1 MTETNVHD
9 AWSAFWERQGRTG
22 GKRSGGCLPETQQSI
37 DRMRAEVWKDFARS
51 LPRNARV
58 LDLAT
63 GDGLVM
69 AHMLAARRD
78 LKMTGIDRAAKLP
91 PGPKGAKLKGGVS
104 MEALPFPD
112 TQFAAITSQF
122 GFEYGDTAK
131 VAVEAARVLR
141 SDGRM
146 ALMTHRIDGP
156 IVAHNRKR
164 REQIAWAID
173 DQELLKQAKN
183 SLGLRSAGIAAV
195 PKPILEAP
203 EKGAALHGQNSAAWE
218 IAEAVRRTLHMG
230 HRESPARVAQ
240 VIDEIGAQ
248 AQNELGR
255 IASLELAA
263 ETASDTDT
271 FLSALSGA
279 GLECVEH
286 RELTDGLSPQPYADF
301 RIFQPVS

>member
-9 AWSAFWERQGRTG
+9 AWNAFWERQDRVG
-22 GKRSGGCLPETQQSI
+22 GKGGGCLPETWRSI
-37 DRMRAEVWKDFARS
+37 DEMRAGVWKDFARS

-78 LKMTGIDRAAKLP
+78 LKMTGIDRAGKLP

-104 MEALPFPD
+104 MEDLPFPD
-112 TQFAAITSQF
+112 AQFRAITSQF
-122 GFEYGDTAK
+122 GFEYGDIAK
-131 VAVEAARVLR
+131 VAAEAARVLR
-141 SDGRM
+141 PDGRM
-146 ALMTHRIDGP
+146 ALMTHRLDGP
-156 IVAHNRKR
+156 IVAHNRRR

-173 DQELLKQAKN
+173 DQELLKQARN
-183 SLGLRSAGIAAV
+183 SLGLRSAGIAAL
-195 PKPILEAP
+195 PRPIIEAP

-218 IAEAVRRTLHMG
+218 IAEAVRRTLHLG
-230 HRESPARVAQ
+230 RRDAPARVAQ

-248 AQNELGR
+248 ARNELGR

-263 ETASDTDT
+263 AAASDTDT
-271 FLSALSGA
+271 FLAALSDA
-279 GLECVEH
+279 GLQCVEH
-286 RELTDGLSPQPYADF
+286 RELTDGLTPQPYADF
-301 RIFQPVS
+301 RVFKPGS